1 MTPSLPLQ
9 LFQFPFHAMGSP
21 CEIQLYARDQAR
33 AQHIAQLAIAD
44 ASRLEQRYSR
54 YRAGSILSAIN
65 QVAAKGGS
73 IQVDDETASLLN
85 YAQACYQQSDGLFD
99 ITSGL
104 LRQAW
109 NFKSGQL
116 PQQSQIEQLLH
127 RIGWHKVRWEAPTI
141 TFDPGMELDLGG
153 IVKEYAADRLATLC
167 WNAGAQHGFVNLG
180 GDIRVI
186 GAHPD
191 GSAWRIGIKHPR
203 KEGSEAIHTIEI
215 HSGGIASSGD
225 YERCLTIDGIRYGH
239 ILNPKT
245 GWPVQHM
252 AAVTVVADLCVLAGS
267 AATIGMLK
275 QQAGPTWLTTL
286 GLRHFWVNIHGE
298 LGGSHLSATSKQA
311 SPPYF

>member
-1 MTPSLPLQ
+1 MKPSKPLT

-21 CEIQLYARDQAR
+21 CEIQLYAHDQPLAW
-33 AQHIAQLAIAD
+33 QIAQQAITD
-44 ASRLEQRYSR
+44 AERLEQRYSR
-54 YRAGSILSAIN
+54 YRADSVLSTIN

-73 IQVDDETASLLN
+73 IHVDAETASLLN
-85 YAQACYQQSDGLFD
+85 YAEACYQQSDGLFD

-109 NFKSGQL
+109 NFKSSQL
-116 PQQSQIEQLLH
+116 PKQEQIEQLLH
-127 RIGWHKVRWEAPTI
+127 RIGWHKVRWQAPTI
-141 TFDPGMELDLGG
+141 TFQAGMELDLGG

-167 WNAGAQHGFVNLG
+167 WNAGARHGFVNLG

-191 GSAWRIGIKHPR
+191 GSPWRIGIKHPR
-203 KEGSEAIHTIEI
+203 KEGAEAIHTIEL

-225 YERCLTIDGIRYGH
+225 YERCLTVDGARYGH

-275 QQAGPTWLTTL
+275 QQAGPAWLATL
-286 GLRHFWVNIHGE
+286 GLSHFWIDTHGTQ
-298 LGGSHLSATSKQA
+298 GGSLC
-311 SPPYF
+311 